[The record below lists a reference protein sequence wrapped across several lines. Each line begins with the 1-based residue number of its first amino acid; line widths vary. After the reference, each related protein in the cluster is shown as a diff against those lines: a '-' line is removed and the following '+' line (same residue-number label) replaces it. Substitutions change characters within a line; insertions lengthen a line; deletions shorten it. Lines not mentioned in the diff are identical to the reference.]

1 MKFYVDSVC
10 VLELSPVQE
19 QILLSGIPADVFVP
33 TMEQKVVWVINQ
45 GITGSFDN
53 LFNKW
58 LPILQ
63 TRYDSLPSR
72 SEPFA
77 ELVFSQPDYKPAVG
91 VPVNE

>member
-19 QILLSGIPADVFVP
+19 QILLSGIPADVFLP

-63 TRYDSLPSR
+63 TRYDSVPSNR
-72 SEPFA
+72 DKFA
-77 ELVFSQPDYKPAVG
+77 ELIFSQPDYKPAVG

>member
-19 QILLSGIPADVFVP
+19 QILLSGIPADVFVS
-33 TMEQKVVWVINQ
+33 TMQQRVVWVINQ
-45 GITGSFDN
+45 VIDGSFDS

-63 TRYDSLPSR
+63 GRYDSVPSNR
-72 SEPFA
+72 DKFA
-77 ELVFSQPDYKPAVG
+77 ELIFSQPDYKPAVG

>member
-1 MKFYVDSVC
+1 MKFFVDSVC

-33 TMEQKVVWVINQ
+33 TMQQRVVWVINQ
-45 GITGSFDN
+45 VIDGSFDS

-63 TRYDSLPSR
+63 GRYDSLPSN
-72 SEPFA
+72 PDKFA
-77 ELVFSQPDYKPAVG
+77 ELIFSQPDYKPASTS
-91 VPVNE
+91 E

>member
-33 TMEQKVVWVINQ
+33 TMQQRVVWVINQ
-45 GITGSFDN
+45 VIDGSFDS

-63 TRYDSLPSR
+63 GRYDSLPSN
-72 SEPFA
+72 PDKFA
-77 ELVFSQPDYKPAVG
+77 ELIFSQPDYKPASTS
-91 VPVNE
+91 E

>member
-33 TMEQKVVWVINQ
+33 TMQQRVVWVINQ
-45 GITGSFDN
+45 VIDGSFDS

-63 TRYDSLPSR
+63 GRYDSLPSN
-72 SEPFA
+72 PDKFA
-77 ELVFSQPDYKPAVG
+77 ELIFSQPDYKPASTSV
-91 VPVNE
+91 

>member
-19 QILLSGIPADVFVP
+19 KIILDSVPADIFVSD
-33 TMEQKVVWVINQ
+33 MQRRVNWVITQ
-45 GITGSFDN
+45 KLDGSFDN
-53 LFNKW
+53 LFQHW

-63 TRYDSLPSR
+63 TRYDSLPSK
-72 SEPFA
+72 SEPFS
-77 ELVFSQPDYKPAVG
+77 ELVFSQPDYKPSVG

>member
-33 TMEQKVVWVINQ
+33 TMQQRVVWVINEV
-45 GITGSFDN
+45 INGSFDS

-63 TRYDSLPSR
+63 GRYDSLPSN
-72 SEPFA
+72 PDKFA
-77 ELVFSQPDYKPAVG
+77 ELIFSQPDYKPASTS
-91 VPVNE
+91 E

>member
-33 TMEQKVVWVINQ
+33 TMQQRVVWVINQ
-45 GITGSFDN
+45 VIDGSFDS

-63 TRYDSLPSR
+63 GRYDSLPSN
-72 SEPFA
+72 PDKFA
-77 ELVFSQPDYKPAVG
+77 ELIFSQPDYKPAVG

>member
-1 MKFYVDSVC
+1 MKFFVDSVC

-33 TMEQKVVWVINQ
+33 TMQQRVVWVINQ
-45 GITGSFDN
+45 VIDGSFDS

-63 TRYDSLPSR
+63 GRYDSLPSN
-72 SEPFA
+72 PDKFA
-77 ELVFSQPDYKPAVG
+77 ELIFSQPDYKPASTSV
-91 VPVNE
+91 